1 MKSEAELDE
10 QLAALHFRINH
21 ESISLNEEK
30 KALAT
35 IKKLEQQRERV
46 GRQNWRRP
54 ALGAG
59 CVPCALGQ
67 AKLAEV
73 SPAAAVS

>member
-35 IKKLEQQRERV
+35 IKKLEQQRDRV
-46 GRQNWRRP
+46 GSAARAPLRLLP
-54 ALGAG
+54 SVPVFLGSSKA
-59 CVPCALGQ
+59 
-67 AKLAEV
+67 
-73 SPAAAVS
+73 